1 MCTEEKVWLL
11 IGPTFTRD
19 VHLNG
24 CEAIFP
30 ESGIRKD
37 VETVTK
43 PEQSTVQCVKK
54 KKHYSFNASTTVS
67 LNASLKT
74 LARLKWHSLCAER
87 TPQRNVAKS
96 LSFCRWCKDYLLQKQ
111 RNFQERIQTMVIKT
125 MASVQLNSRTEQH
138 IGALSCLDGL
148 AIDFML
154 CLWITSRACQY
165 V

>member
-43 PEQSTVQCVKK
+43 PEQSTVQCVQKK
-54 KKHYSFNASTTVS
+54 KNTIA
-67 LNASLKT
+67 LM
-74 LARLKWHSLCAER
+74 LA
-87 TPQRNVAKS
+87 Q
-96 LSFCRWCKDYLLQKQ
+96 Q
-111 RNFQERIQTMVIKT
+111 
-125 MASVQLNSRTEQH
+125 SV
-138 IGALSCLDGL
+138 
-148 AIDFML
+148 
-154 CLWITSRACQY
+154 
-165 V
+165 